1 MTIDANNTDPQFAES
16 VYNIDPSL
24 VLNGLDVAPNDVLIG
39 GPESCFTVT
48 GLKVESTRDALIVF
62 EACRQGVLP
71 RIKRRLN
78 DAEKQ
83 LIGDGT
89 VIVFDER
96 EAGMKRWTD
105 GKLWTPSR
113 ILGNFLTYRELDK
126 KLPPNQQGM
135 AEVARWTTA
144 SATVDASGE
153 CGLNFATARSD
164 GMPESACVTNKGV
177 LFTKANG
184 LIKRT
189 ISLTVP
195 DNEPEF
201 LSRNEWRPLKVH
213 HQHLVVY
220 FRAETAALLP
230 RPEDMEELEALRLP
244 LRILQIQKFRRPVR
258 VEMFE
263 DGSYEFHDSV
273 DAEGGDED
281 ALPQPPMPRVA
292 AEGINPQTLGGPD
305 VARSSSAVGSSQN
318 HHSIS
323 AVYPLPPPPPPQM
336 SLAMPFQLAA
346 LVASGARGEG
356 GYRQLSPPTPLVLQ
370 PPASTS
376 SSIAAPPQEQSAI
389 SAGAMDSSISSVT
402 SVSRGSDYGNCSNTS
417 IA

>member
-1 MTIDANNTDPQFAES
+1 MLEFQTFVDMTIDANNTDPQFAES

-164 GMPESACVTNKGV
+164 
-177 LFTKANG
+177 
-184 LIKRT
+184 
-189 ISLTVP
+189 
-195 DNEPEF
+195 
-201 LSRNEWRPLKVH
+201 
-213 HQHLVVY
+213 
-220 FRAETAALLP
+220 
-230 RPEDMEELEALRLP
+230 
-244 LRILQIQKFRRPVR
+244 
-258 VEMFE
+258 
-263 DGSYEFHDSV
+263 
-273 DAEGGDED
+273 
-281 ALPQPPMPRVA
+281 
-292 AEGINPQTLGGPD
+292 
-305 VARSSSAVGSSQN
+305 
-318 HHSIS
+318 
-323 AVYPLPPPPPPQM
+323 
-336 SLAMPFQLAA
+336 
-346 LVASGARGEG
+346 
-356 GYRQLSPPTPLVLQ
+356 
-370 PPASTS
+370 
-376 SSIAAPPQEQSAI
+376 
-389 SAGAMDSSISSVT
+389 
-402 SVSRGSDYGNCSNTS
+402 
-417 IA
+417 

>member
-1 MTIDANNTDPQFAES
+1 MTIDANNTDSEFSES
-16 VYNIDPSL
+16 AVYNIDPSL
-24 VLNGLDVAPNDVLIG
+24 VLSGLDVAPNDVLIG

-144 SATVDASGE
+144 TVAVDPPTGE
-153 CGLNFATARSD
+153 CGLNFATATND

-189 ISLTVP
+189 ISLTFP

-244 LRILQIQKFRRPVR
+244 LKILQIQKFRRPVR

-273 DAEGGDED
+273 EAEGGEED
-281 ALPQPPMPRVA
+281 A
-292 AEGINPQTLGGPD
+292 
-305 VARSSSAVGSSQN
+305 
-318 HHSIS
+318 
-323 AVYPLPPPPPPQM
+323 LPPPPPPQRV
-336 SLAMPFQLAA
+336 AA
-346 LVASGARGEG
+346 E
-356 GYRQLSPPTPLVLQ
+356 
-370 PPASTS
+370 
-376 SSIAAPPQEQSAI
+376 
-389 SAGAMDSSISSVT
+389 
-402 SVSRGSDYGNCSNTS
+402 
-417 IA
+417 